1 MRLPRRGLRFVAV
14 VRPGGLAGPSMR
26 SWLRGTI
33 RPGMSAVRALAGAS
47 PAALLDSPAAVASTP
62 RLTFRSFADTSLK
75 PDIGWTGQQTPLR
88 PVAGLAPF
96 VGDVLIGSELKGLF
110 GALRPHGDRFEVG
123 RVETTLGGKYNFEGA
138 AYVAG

>member
-33 RPGMSAVRALAGAS
+33 S
-47 PAALLDSPAAVASTP
+47 PRMRGPA
-62 RLTFRSFADTSLK
+62 
-75 PDIGWTGQQTPLR
+75 TPLR
-88 PVAGLAPF
+88 PAAGLAPF

-110 GALRPHGDRFEVG
+110 GVPRPHCDRFEVV
-123 RVETTLGGKYNFEGA
+123 RVETTLGGKYDFEGA